1 MADIQKLN
9 VNSTTYDISTT
20 WSKVTGKPSTFAPS
34 SHTHTKSQITDFPSS
49 MPASD
54 VYSWAKAASKPT
66 YTAAEVGLGN
76 IANYGL
82 YDSTHYSTSA
92 GYAFINNGV
101 MEVGNRIDFHSVAG
115 SNDYEVSLRINSG
128 ENTKRKIY
136 FPASEGTLALTSQIP
151 TNTNQ
156 LTNGAGF
163 ITGITKSMVTTALGY
178 TPPTSDTNTWRPVTN
193 TYTGS
198 DTSTC
203 VSQKGTN
210 DLYNSIPGMAFGTS
224 VRYIGTSEDL
234 NNYDVNKSGTYS
246 SYDNKT
252 YTNGP
257 GYQNF
262 GLIVGRLNTGYTY
275 QLSLPYS
282 TNSLKYRS
290 NCWSGSGNVWLNW
303 RTIIDSDNIGSYA
316 LTSLPSH
323 THTKSQITD
332 FPTIPSYSTATS
344 STLGLVKIGYTA
356 NGKNYPVQLSNG
368 QMYVN
373 VPWTDTNTDT
383 NTWRPVTNTYT
394 GSDQSTCVSQYG
406 TNALY
411 NALVNGYA
419 SSAGTASNANA
430 IASTGFGNSNFTYLQ
445 TSSEFFGN
453 SGWAHYLIS
462 NHGDGSSYYNFTIG
476 LPFWGVPI
484 YKRLEGGT
492 EDGWH
497 TFITSENIGS
507 QSVNYANSAGS
518 APASDVYSW
527 AKASSKPSYTYS
539 EVGAASSSHTHTSF
553 ANSITVTGSVSA
565 SSGFYQSSDERL
577 KTFYDPIKVDLEKLK
592 KLRKNYFKFND
603 RDELE
608 IGVSAQEVQEIY
620 PELVTSDDNGYLS
633 VAYDKL
639 SVIALAAL
647 DEQQKEIDDL
657 KDQLSTI
664 KNILKEKGIL

>member
-20 WSKVTGKPSTFAPS
+20 WSKVTGKPSTFPPE
-34 SHTHTKSQITDFPSS
+34 SHTHSYLPLSGGTMSNQNVVVNLNADLLDGYSGSAYAKKTDLASYLPFTYKTVTSTTTSLNNCVDTSGIYVTNWAYAGSPYVNDQPWGNGGSSAATVVAFPGSYPFQFCRFYS
-49 MPASD
+49 TNDIYLRGYYSGTGWTSWEKIALSGEAQPASD
-54 VYSWAKAASKPT
+54 VYSWAKASSKPT
-66 YTAAEVGLGN
+66 YTYSEVGAAPASHGTHLSGN
-76 IANYGL
+76 AGFTSNSTAGVNCNDATSNGHWYWSSNGPSTAIGAAYGDGALYTQAYSSSWVAQIAQDYGNGKIFTR
-82 YDSTHYSTSA
+82 SK
-92 GYAFINNGV
+92 NNGTWNDWKALSYD
-101 MEVGNRIDFHSVAG
+101 GHTHSQ
-115 SNDYEVSLRINSG
+115 Y
-128 ENTKRKIY
+128 
-136 FPASEGTLALTSQIP
+136 
-151 TNTNQ
+151 
-156 LTNGAGF
+156 

-198 DTSTC
+198 D
-203 VSQKGTN
+203 
-210 DLYNSIPGMAFGTS
+210 
-224 VRYIGTSEDL
+224 
-234 NNYDVNKSGTYS
+234 
-246 SYDNKT
+246 
-252 YTNGP
+252 
-257 GYQNF
+257 
-262 GLIVGRLNTGYTY
+262 
-275 QLSLPYS
+275 
-282 TNSLKYRS
+282 
-290 NCWSGSGNVWLNW
+290 
-303 RTIIDSDNIGSYA
+303 
-316 LTSLPSH
+316 
-323 THTKSQITD
+323 
-332 FPTIPSYSTATS
+332 
-344 STLGLVKIGYTA
+344 
-356 NGKNYPVQLSNG
+356 
-368 QMYVN
+368 
-373 VPWTDTNTDT
+373 
-383 NTWRPVTNTYT
+383 
-394 GSDQSTCVSQYG
+394 QSTCVSQYG

-411 NALVNGYA
+411 NALLNGYA

-430 IASTGFGNSNFTYLQ
+430 IASTGFGNGNFTYLQ

-492 EDGWH
+492 EDGWY

-527 AKASSKPSYTYS
+527 AKAASKPSYTYS
-539 EVGAASSSHTHTSF
+539 EVGAASSGHTHTSF

-577 KTFYDPIKVDLEKLK
+577 KIFYDPIKVDLEKLK

-603 RDELE
+603 KDKLE
-608 IGVSAQEVQEIY
+608 IGVSAQEIQSLY
-620 PELVTSDDNGYLS
+620 PEIVSTNDEGYLS